1 MQDSLMHRL
10 AELATITD
18 TPGQLTRLF
27 LSPAHRRAIQ
37 LIEGWMQDAGLD
49 TQIDAIGNLVGR
61 TKNSAGKPALLLGS
75 HIDTVRDAG
84 AYDGNFGVLAAI
96 SAVGSL
102 TENLP
107 YAIEII
113 AFGDEEGSRFPQT
126 LSGSRAIAG
135 SFDRNALSST
145 DAAGITMADALKTF
159 GCNADAIPQ
168 IARNAADVLAYV
180 ELHIEQGPVLEAN
193 NLAVGIVTAI
203 NGATRLA
210 VTLTGAAGHA
220 GTVPMAMRRDALTA
234 AAEQI
239 LFIESHAA
247 AIPNLVAT
255 IGTLAIHPSAAN
267 SIPGRA
273 TYSIDIRAPDDHTRN
288 QAVSVITARLD
299 QIAAR
304 RNIEISVTQS
314 HNAAATQCAPWL
326 QAQLA
331 EAITSQNLPVLHLP
345 SGAGHDAMAVAS
357 LCPVAMLFT
366 RCKGGISH
374 TPAESITEADA
385 RTAVAVLIEF
395 LRNFKTPEPA

>member
-1 MQDSLMHRL
+1 MQDSLMNRL
-10 AELATITD
+10 AELATVTD
-18 TPGQLTRLF
+18 IPGQLTRLF
-27 LSPAHRRAIQ
+27 LSPAHRRAIR
-37 LIEGWMQDAGLD
+37 LIEGWMADAGLD
-49 TQIDAIGNLVGR
+49 THTDAIGNLVGR
-61 TKNSAGKPALLLGS
+61 TKNSAGKPTLLLGS

-96 SAVGSL
+96 TAVKSL
-102 TENLP
+102 TGNLP

-135 SFDRNALSST
+135 KFDLGALAT
-145 DAAGITMADALKTF
+145 ADAAGITMGDALQTF
-159 GCNADAIPQ
+159 GCDAGAIPR
-168 IARNAADVLAYV
+168 IARNPAEILAYV

-220 GTVPMAMRRDALTA
+220 GTVPMAMRRDALAA

-239 LFIESHAA
+239 LFIQTHAA

-255 IGTLAIHPSAAN
+255 VGALAIHPGAPN

-273 TYSIDIRAPDDHTRN
+273 TYSIDIRAPEDATRN
-288 QAVSVITARLD
+288 QAVEAITTRLTA
-299 QIAAR
+299 IAAS
-304 RNIEISVTQS
+304 RNIEISVTRS
-314 HNAAATQCAPWL
+314 HDAAATNCAPWL

-331 EAITSQNLPVLHLP
+331 DAILAQNLPVFHLP
-345 SGAGHDAMAVAS
+345 SGAGHDAMAIAS
-357 LCPVAMLFT
+357 LCPVGMLFT

-385 RTAVAVLIEF
+385 NIAVAVLLEF
-395 LRNFKTPEPA
+395 LRKFKKPESA